1 MPTLGERIRELREA
15 LDLSLRELAR
25 AMDVS
30 AAFMS
35 DVELGRRYPSDALL
49 AKIARRLQTTVEE
62 LKKYDRRPP
71 LDDIKRIAATDP
83 IYGMAMRRIVERI
96 DEEGLTP
103 EELLKLIK
111 GRSPGGN
118 KK

>member
-25 AMDVS
+25 AVDVS

-35 DVELGRRYPSDALL
+35 DVELGRRFPTDALL
-49 AKIARRLQTTVEE
+49 AKIARKLQTTAEE

-71 LDDIKRIAATDP
+71 LDDIKRLASTDP
-83 IYGMAMRRIVERI
+83 VYGMAMRRIVERI

-103 EELLKLIK
+103 EQLLKLVK
-111 GRSPGGN
+111 GRGGR

>member
-25 AMDVS
+25 AVDVS

-35 DVELGRRYPSDALL
+35 DVELGRRFPTDALL
-49 AKIARRLQTTVEE
+49 AKIARKLQTTAEE

-71 LDDIKRIAATDP
+71 LNDIKRLASTDP
-83 IYGMAMRRIVERI
+83 VYGMAMRRIVERI

-103 EELLKLIK
+103 EQLLKLVK
-111 GRSPGGN
+111 GRGGR